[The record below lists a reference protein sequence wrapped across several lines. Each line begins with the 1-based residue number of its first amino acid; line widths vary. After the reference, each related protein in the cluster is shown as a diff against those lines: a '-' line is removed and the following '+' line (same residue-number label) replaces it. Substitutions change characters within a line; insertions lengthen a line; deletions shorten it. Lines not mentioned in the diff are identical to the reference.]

1 MSLPFLRGPSY
12 SSPGVTNPVEHDPFI
27 RCLARR
33 LRDGEAKAHG
43 RSQQDLMTMEANP
56 TLDPDVNTRTI
67 KPATTA

>member
-1 MSLPFLRGPSY
+1 MSLPFLRGPSTY
-12 SSPGVTNPVEHDPFI
+12 SPGVTRPVEHDLTI
-27 RCLARR
+27 HCLARR